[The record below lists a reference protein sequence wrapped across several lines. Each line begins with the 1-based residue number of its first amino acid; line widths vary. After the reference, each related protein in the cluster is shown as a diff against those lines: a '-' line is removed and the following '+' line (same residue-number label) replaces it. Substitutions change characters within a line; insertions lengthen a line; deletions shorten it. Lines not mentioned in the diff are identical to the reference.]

1 MTLEKAIDQARFFSR
16 TSTSGADNGKAMDM
30 VNEAMIQFAKDV
42 PRLSKKAYLT
52 VVPRFSLSNTLAIR
66 LTVVGGTNALAA
78 TDIPITDSTT
88 ELTDQTGTQ
97 VATELQERIRA
108 AGPTTFT
115 VTWSTT
121 DWTFTFDTINGTSIT
136 FAEPD
141 SVAYGDACGMFGVSG
156 TTTEAGADVTGSMP
170 EDCTL
175 EASLPS
181 DYLELL
187 EAPAWDEIPLE
198 NHSFSE
204 YGYPQVFGTP
214 TGYAVSEKKM
224 RFYPAPDKQGRLR
237 IRYKYWPTKFA
248 TVQGYQECGLT
259 AKTLITSTGLA
270 NTTQYYFKVRV
281 DTGALT
287 EYSITTVTDTTYSAI
302 IALLNAALTTVTW
315 SIVGGDLRCTS
326 NTKTSLSAIA
336 LAAGTTGTNLFATLT
351 GWSAF
356 DTAVTNQMGDE
367 IPFEEEWESA
377 IIYYTA
383 YQMSKGNFET
393 EEMNKNLLDYQR
405 QIQKYKLHYENSD
418 TQIVGYR
425 EKNPVPNWH
434 YASE

>member
-1 MTLEKAIDQARFFSR
+1 L
-16 TSTSGADNGKAMDM
+16 
-30 VNEAMIQFAKDV
+30 
-42 PRLSKKAYLT
+42 
-52 VVPRFSLSNTLAIR
+52 
-66 LTVVGGTNALAA
+66 
-78 TDIPITDSTT
+78 
-88 ELTDQTGTQ
+88 
-97 VATELQERIRA
+97 
-108 AGPTTFT
+108 
-115 VTWSTT
+115 
-121 DWTFTFDTINGTSIT
+121 
-136 FAEPD
+136 
-141 SVAYGDACGMFGVSG
+141 FGVSG

-175 EASLPS
+175 EADLPS

-187 EAPAWDEIPLE
+187 EAPAWDEIPLT

-237 IRYKYWPTKFA
+237 IRYKYWPTKFV

-259 AKTLITSTGLA
+259 AKTLITATGLA
-270 NTTQYYFKVRV
+270 VSTQYYFKVRV

-287 EYSITTVTDTTYSAI
+287 EYSITTASDVTFSAI

-326 NTKTSLSAIA
+326 NTMTSLSAIG
-336 LAAGTTGTNLFATLT
+336 LAAGTTGTNFFATLT
-351 GWSAF
+351 GWTAF
-356 DTAVTNQMGDE
+356 DAAVTNQMGDE
-367 IPFEEEWESA
+367 IPYDEEWESA

-383 YQMSKGNFET
+383 YQMAKGNFET
-393 EEMNKNLLDYQR
+393 EEMQKNLLDYQR
-405 QIQKYKLHYENSD
+405 QVQKYKLLTENSD
-418 TQIVGYR
+418 TQIVGYK

-434 YASE
+434 YAT